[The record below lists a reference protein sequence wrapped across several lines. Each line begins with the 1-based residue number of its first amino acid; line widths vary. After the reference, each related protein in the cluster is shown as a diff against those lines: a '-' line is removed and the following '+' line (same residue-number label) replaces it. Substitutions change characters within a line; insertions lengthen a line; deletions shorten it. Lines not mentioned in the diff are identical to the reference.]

1 MLPFVAEVRD
11 DVDTKRRTLTAL
23 VAAAAL
29 VLATGLLS
37 VVGRTRPDLSEAVA
51 DGDYRLTRV
60 LLAAGAEPDQPVVGG
75 FTPLMRAAIRDDGPM
90 VELLIGSGADIEAR
104 ASAGGLTPLHVAA
117 VADSPEALQ
126 VLIDA
131 GADLDSRSRS
141 GRNAL
146 DHAAALGSV
155 RAISVLSQAGIDLNA
170 QSEAFVQI
178 PGHPGDAGPT
188 PLATAARAGQLEAVE
203 TLLRLGADVDG
214 QSKRGQTALLQ
225 AIASGQSEEMITLLL
240 DSGAT
245 PGQ

>member
-1 MLPFVAEVRD
+1 MD
-11 DVDTKRRTLTAL
+11 SKRRTLAAVLAAFAL
-23 VAAAAL
+23 L
-29 VLATGLLS
+29 LATGLLS

-51 DGDYRLTRV
+51 DGDYEQTRV
-60 LLAAGAEPDQPVVGG
+60 LLNGGAEPDQPIVQG

-90 VELLIGSGADIEAR
+90 VKLLVGAGAEIEAR
-104 ASAGGLTPLHVAA
+104 ASAGGLTPLHTAA
-117 VADSPEALQ
+117 IADSPEAMQ

-131 GADLDSRSRS
+131 GADLDVRSRS

-146 DHAAALGSV
+146 DHAAASGSV
-155 RAISVLSQAGIDLNA
+155 RAISVLSAAGIDVNA

-188 PLATAARAGQLEAVE
+188 PLAIAARAGQLQAVE
-203 TLLRLGADVDG
+203 TLLGLGANVDG

-225 AIASGQSEEMITLLL
+225 ALASGQSEEMITLLM

-245 PGQ
+245 PG